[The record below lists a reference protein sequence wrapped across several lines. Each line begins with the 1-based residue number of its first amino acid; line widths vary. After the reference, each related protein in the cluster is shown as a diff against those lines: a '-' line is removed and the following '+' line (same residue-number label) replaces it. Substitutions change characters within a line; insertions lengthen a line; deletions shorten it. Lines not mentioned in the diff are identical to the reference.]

1 MATLYK
7 YYLNGYEYTPSN
19 SGGFT
24 FDISLDKTDGAHQ
37 YVKELNGSINFKTA
51 AYDYITSHGDTQK
64 IELTIKEFNE
74 LGTFLIFDLF
84 FTIRDC
90 KISPA
95 EKIIEVSPKQNTLFN
110 CLKNNY
116 DREFNFLEVPTVVS
130 SLYSL
135 DIDKFEYT
143 IDQTGTSIYS
153 NLQKPFWGLPITCG
167 GSSVVS
173 GTGAKVHARERKTT
187 YCQGGEPQA
196 PSGSTWELL
205 YDTCEGKNLS
215 TWVRR
220 PPVFDDAPNKACLM
234 FFTYTFC
241 TAPCTPAPP
250 PITANEENWVL
261 IFSGLAGL
269 MWSFWLDYNTIPS
282 NTIDINNGRNLV
294 DVINYG
300 LNKNCEVLDLQSEF
314 LTHLT
319 NPVTNVTP
327 SSTEGLQ
334 IHAIS
339 DVKDPSASEPATNE
353 KITLKSIL
361 NDYISSKLNCFWRV
375 DEGTQRLIIEHY
387 NDLNAQGITDLT
399 IIDGGKWL
407 ELKNRYE
414 YDNTDTPKAE
424 AFPSLDS
431 AIDFTGVDIEYNN
444 DAAHGVK
451 TYNTDRFYSEIESII
466 NEPEAY
472 PNNGA
477 AIITPLSLSP
487 SDTTTGT
494 RSEVGAI
501 TGDYRPNAPQG
512 MANLQSKFWPYYR
525 PFEFGK
531 LNFNNVAFTKL
542 KPVRK
547 LESITVPLCCFFF
560 FAPYSAF
567 KTNDFTN
574 GQLQSASFNP
584 QSGFIT
590 LEILY

>member
-19 SGGFT
+19 TGGFT
-24 FDISLDKTDGAHQ
+24 FDFSLDKTDGAHQ
-37 YVKELNGSINFKTA
+37 YTKDLNGSINFKTA
-51 AYDYITSHGDTQK
+51 AYDYIISHGDTQK

-90 KISPA
+90 KISPD
-95 EKIIEVSPKQNTLFN
+95 EKMIEVSAKQNTLYN
-110 CLKNNY
+110 CLQDNY
-116 DREFNFLEVPTVVS
+116 DRDFNFLEVPAVVS

-135 DIDKFEYT
+135 DISLFEYE
-143 IDQTGTSIYS
+143 ISE
-153 NLQKPFWGLPITCG
+153 NFRLPFWGEGIRCNTN
-167 GSSVVS
+167 SVIFGVW
-173 GTGAKVHARERKTT
+173 AFARERKTT

-196 PSGSTWELL
+196 PSGSTWEL
-205 YDTCEGKNLS
+205 YVNNCQGKNIS
-215 TWVRR
+215 TYVRR
-220 PPVFDDAPNKACLM
+220 PLIFDDAPNKACLVA
-234 FFTYTFC
+234 FDATT
-241 TAPCTPAPP
+241 CTPVSCTPP
-250 PITANEENWVL
+250 PPAITADQKWQL
-261 IFSGLAGL
+261 IKTVTGLSPAWGL
-269 MWSFWLDYNTIPS
+269 SFWVDTNSIPTNTL
-282 NTIDINNGRNLV
+282 DINNGRNLV
-294 DVINYG
+294 DVINHG
-300 LNKNCEVLDLQSEF
+300 LNKNCEALDLQSEF

-319 NPVTNVTP
+319 NPVTLTTP

-339 DVKDPSASEPATNE
+339 DVKDPSATEPATNE
-353 KITLKSIL
+353 KITLRSIL

-431 AIDFTGVDIEYNN
+431 AIDFTGVNIEYNN

-451 TYNTDRFYSEIESII
+451 TYNTDRFYSEIESIL
-466 NEPEAY
+466 NSPQEY
-472 PNNGA
+472 PNDGA

-487 SDTTTGT
+487 PDTPTGT
-494 RSEVGAI
+494 RGEVGAI

-512 MANLQSKFWPYYR
+512 MANLQAKFWHYYR
-525 PFEFGK
+525 PFEYGK
-531 LNFNNVAFTKL
+531 LNFDNLAFTKL

-567 KTNDFTN
+567 KTNDFID

-584 QSGFIT
+584 KSGFIT